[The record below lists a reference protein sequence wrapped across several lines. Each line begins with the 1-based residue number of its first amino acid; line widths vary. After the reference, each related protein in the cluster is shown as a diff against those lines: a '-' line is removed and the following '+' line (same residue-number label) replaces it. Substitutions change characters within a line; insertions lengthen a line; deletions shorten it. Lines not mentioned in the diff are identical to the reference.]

1 MQSEDSLFKTYN
13 LIRGVFGAHKT
24 KPRGFVVRAYP
35 TPAELIIGD
44 LAQRA
49 RDANVKPVAARGF
62 WIDKEGHDTP
72 IGAPLTKD
80 EKVVLFF
87 HSGEFSGSTPTP
99 SPSQEQLRHLTC
111 VPRAILAQIPTA
123 RRALAVEYRL
133 CELTPVYRDP
143 FPAALLDALAAY
155 AHLLSATG
163 VSPQNVVLVG
173 EAAGGHL
180 ALALARYLATHGDGL
195 ARTAGWHSPPPPA
208 SPQAPLSPEPR
219 WAHAMVL
226 LSPWCDLGTSHDTP
240 GAGALAQTYGFLED
254 LDPRPGAYVAVRR
267 AYGDPLAFAAVDT
280 DAYLS
285 PASLYGEASF
295 AGFPRTFV
303 AVGRGDRLVSACRT
317 LGEKMGRD
325 LGPRVVLH
333 ESSHGRE
340 PRDRTPAS
348 PRSES
353 VDTGTLEMIRAW
365 LAQNS

>member
-1 MQSEDSLFKTYN
+1 MKN
-13 LIRGVFGAHKT
+13 T
-24 KPRGFVVRAYP
+24 KCVKLDPVP
-35 TPAELIIGD
+35 ELITGD
-44 LAQRA
+44 LEQLA
-49 RDANVKPVAARGF
+49 RDANVKPVHARGF

-72 IGAPLTKD
+72 IGAPPTKD
-80 EKVVLFF
+80 EKVILFF
-87 HSGEFSGSTPTP
+87 HSGEFSGSP
-99 SPSQEQLRHLTC
+99 SASQGQFHHLTS
-111 VPRAILAQIPTA
+111 VPRAILEQIPTA

-133 CELTPVYRDP
+133 CELTPTYRDP

-163 VSPQNVVLVG
+163 VSPHNIILVG

-180 ALALARYLATHGDGL
+180 ALALARYLAAHSDDL
-195 ARTAGWHSPPPPA
+195 RRTKGWPTPPRSAPAQTPPSPA
-208 SPQAPLSPEPR
+208 PR

-240 GAGALAQTYGFLED
+240 GAGTLAQTYGFLED

-303 AVGRGDRLVSACRT
+303 AVRRGDRLVGACRT
-317 LGEKMGRD
+317 LGEKMGRE

-333 ESSHGRE
+333 ESGEGRE
-340 PRDRTPAS
+340 AWGRTPVS
-348 PRSES
+348 PGSEP
-353 VDTGTLEMIRAW
+353 VDTETLRMIYAW
-365 LAQNS
+365 LAQDA